1 MFYPTPKQMKYI
13 EAYSDSH
20 GVSYE
25 ALMDNAGAAAAEQI
39 FRLAMEHD
47 ISDGVLVFCGK
58 GNNGGDGFVIARCL
72 ADAGIKVS
80 VILADGEPVTEL
92 AGKKYC
98 ALDGCDVMS
107 LTDNID
113 EAFRLFS
120 SCAVIVDAVYGT
132 GFHGELP
139 PAIKAC
145 FSYAERCTAVKLAVD
160 APSGGNCLTGEASE
174 NTLKCDYTVTFGYKK
189 IGMLSEPL
197 RSLCGNIIVAD
208 IGFTEDQCRSTGYV
222 AEDFTFESAL
232 SLIPPRPENAYKNM
246 FGRLLNIAGSRC
258 MSGAAA
264 LSTMSALRSG
274 AGLVTAASTAE
285 VLDRISSA
293 FFEAT
298 LLPLKAAPDG
308 TISAENVDTLLEFA
322 EKCTAVSVGCGLAV
336 SDDTVKLVSELVK
349 NVKCALII
357 DADGLNCLCRC
368 IDIIRNTKSR
378 LIITPHLGELRR
390 LYKAV
395 YGESEEADRLTMAV
409 SLSREFNITVAAKG
423 VPNYIAGDGRLYICK
438 AGNPGLSRGGSG
450 DVLTGIVASLAAQ
463 GLAPLDAAAA
473 GVHLHG
479 KAADL
484 AAEKLSVQSMLPSD
498 VISELPYVFR

>member
-1 MFYPTPKQMKYI
+1 MFYPTPKQMKQI
-13 EAYSDSH
+13 EAYSDAH

-25 ALMDNAGAAAAEQI
+25 MLMDNAGAAAAEQI
-39 FRLAMEHD
+39 FRLAMERD
-47 ISDGVLVFCGK
+47 ISDGVLIFCGK

-72 ADAGIKVS
+72 ADAGIKTS
-80 VILADGEPVTEL
+80 VILADGEPATEL

-145 FSYAERCTAVKLAVD
+145 FSYAERCNAVKLAVD
-160 APSGGNCLTGEASE
+160 VPSGGNCLTGEASE
-174 NTLKCDYTVTFGYKK
+174 NTLNCDYTITFGYKK

-208 IGFTEDQCRSTGYV
+208 IGFTDDQCRSTGYV
-222 AEDFTFESAL
+222 AEDFTLESAL

-264 LSTMSALRSG
+264 LSTMAALRSG
-274 AGLVTAASTAE
+274 AGLVTSASTAE

-298 LLPLKAAPDG
+298 LLPLKAAEDG
-308 TISAENVDTLLEFA
+308 TISAENVGTLLDFA
-322 EKCTAVSVGCGLAV
+322 EKCTAVSIGCGLAV
-336 SDDTVKLVSELVK
+336 SDDTVKIVSELVN
-349 NVKCALII
+349 NVKCTLII

-378 LIITPHLGELRR
+378 LIITPHPGELRR
-390 LYKAV
+390 LYKAT
-395 YGESEEADRLTMAV
+395 YGEDAEADRLTMAV
-409 SLSREFNITVAAKG
+409 ELSREYNITVAAKG

-450 DVLTGIVASLAAQ
+450 DVLTGIVAALAAQ
-463 GLAPLDAAAA
+463 GLAPIDAAAA
-473 GVHLHG
+473 GVHIHG
-479 KAADL
+479 KSADL
-484 AAEKLSVQSMLPSD
+484 AAEKLSMQGMLPSD
-498 VISELPYVFR
+498 VIANLPYVFR

>member
-1 MFYPTPKQMKYI
+1 MFYPTPKQMKQI
-13 EAYSDSH
+13 EAYSDAH

-25 ALMDNAGAAAAEQI
+25 ALMESAGAAAAEQI
-39 FRLAMEHD
+39 FRLAMERD

-72 ADAGIKVS
+72 AEAGIKVS
-80 VILADGEPVTEL
+80 VVLADGEPATGL
-92 AGKKYC
+92 AAKKYC
-98 ALDGCDVMS
+98 ELGGCDVMS

-145 FSYAERCTAVKLAVD
+145 FSYADRCSAVKLAVD
-160 APSGGNCLTGEASE
+160 VPSGGNCLTGETAE
-174 NTLKCDYTVTFGYKK
+174 NTLKCDCTVTFGYKK

-197 RSLCGNIIVAD
+197 KSLCGDIVIAD
-208 IGFTEDQCRSTGYV
+208 IGFTEDCCRSTGYV
-222 AEDFTFESAL
+222 AEDFTFDNAL
-232 SLIPPRPENAYKNM
+232 SLTPTRPENSYKNM

-264 LSTMSALRSG
+264 LSTLAALRSG
-274 AGLVTAASTAE
+274 AGLVTAASTEE
-285 VLDRISSA
+285 VLDRISVA
-293 FFEAT
+293 FPEAT

-308 TISAENVDTLLEFA
+308 TISADNADNLTEFA
-322 EKCTAVSVGCGLAV
+322 EKCTAVSIGCGLAV
-336 SDDTVKLVSELVK
+336 SEDTVKIVFELVK

-357 DADGLNCLCRC
+357 DADGINCLCSC

-395 YGESEEADRLTMAV
+395 YGESAEADRLTMAV
-409 SLSREFNITVAAKG
+409 SLARELNITVAAKG

-463 GLAPLDAAAA
+463 GLAPIEAAAA
-473 GVHLHG
+473 GVQFHG

-484 AAEKLSVQSMLPSD
+484 AAEKLSVQGMLPSD
-498 VISELPYVFR
+498 VIAQLPYVFR